1 MNIPAFSF
9 LIHISRDREM
19 VSRKAHNLKNLVRFQ
34 VPQQEKIETSRIKY
48 WMFLFLR
55 NLVDEVGTKIRK
67 YNRYIY
73 IPNFTNKT
81 FP

>member
-1 MNIPAFSF
+1 
-9 LIHISRDREM
+9 
-19 VSRKAHNLKNLVRFQ
+19 
-34 VPQQEKIETSRIKY
+34 
-48 WMFLFLR
+48 MFLFLR